1 MSQVRTG
8 GCQWRRGMCGAVNGG
23 IYGTT
28 VIWGKWV
35 IPISV
40 VIAEITIIITIIII
54 IIILYFFDTIS
65 AGVYHYLSTRIDGL
79 VIFHVGYVLICL
91 LL

>member
-1 MSQVRTG
+1 
-8 GCQWRRGMCGAVNGG
+8 MCGAVNGG

-54 IIILYFFDTIS
+54 LYFFHTIS